1 MRTIIINNPGP
12 QGAIGPQGPQGPPGP
27 APFIYRHD
35 FNVFDYIGK
44 APSGSLEADNVW
56 DITRLTIASSGSVT
70 VGTAT
75 NVNWTGR
82 YTHTYS

>member
-1 MRTIIINNPGP
+1 MRTIIVNTPGP
-12 QGAIGPQGPQGPPGP
+12 QGSQGIQGPPG
-27 APFIYRHD
+27 APQSYRHD
-35 FNVFDYIGK
+35 FNIYDYIGK
-44 APSGSLEADNVW
+44 APSGSLDADNVW

-70 VGTAT
+70 TGTAN